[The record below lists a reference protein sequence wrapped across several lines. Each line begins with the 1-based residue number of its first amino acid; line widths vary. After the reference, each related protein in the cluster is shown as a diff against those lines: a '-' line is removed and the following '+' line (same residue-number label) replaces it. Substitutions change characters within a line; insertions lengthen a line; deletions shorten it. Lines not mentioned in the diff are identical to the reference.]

1 MKSMLIKHI
10 FIKIKANYKRFLSL
24 LSMALLGVGFYS
36 GIQACSPDMLK
47 TLDNFYDNNNVYDIE
62 ITSNLGMTEEN
73 LKDISKINNVEKAIG
88 IYTKDV
94 YLNTNNEKYVL
105 KLIALNN
112 EINKVYLEEGKLPNN
127 NNEIAVEKS
136 LLNDNNLKIND
147 NINIEN
153 KNYKIVGT
161 IISPLYFSTEKSNT
175 TLGSGKIDYYAYLIE
190 DEIKNE
196 VYSNIYINVSN
207 AKKELTNSDKY
218 KSLVKEVTNSIEKIK
233 AEKEKDRYNELY
245 GDIIKNSKKY
255 GISIDQTKFIKP
267 KWYIQNR
274 LNNESYKELINASDN
289 IKKLGNIFPLIFFAI
304 SILVSLISM
313 MRMIEED
320 RTENG
325 TLKSLGYNNF
335 EITLKYIIYSLLATI
350 IGSISGVFIG
360 SYLIPYVIWN
370 IYKKLFFIPKFIY
383 LINSSFNALG
393 LLICTL
399 CICGTAIFVCIHNL
413 KEKPA
418 NLMRPKNPKSG
429 KKIFIE
435 KINFIWK
442 KIKFSEKITIRNIF
456 RYKQRLLMTIIGI
469 AGCTA
474 LIYSGL
480 GLQSS
485 INEISDKQFKDIR
498 KLSLEVYLQKELEE
512 EKVNEIKDFIKE
524 QEYIKDLTP
533 IMQKTF
539 TVGANENK
547 KDVFYIVA
555 DANEI
560 HKYIG
565 LQTRNSQEE
574 IELNDDGVILT
585 EKLANILEIKVG
597 EKIKIIVADGIEST
611 VKVIGITENYLY
623 NYVYMTPKMYERVY
637 GNNIQYN
644 AFFANVN
651 KELSDDEEV
660 KLANKLKENENI
672 SAIIIEKNLNKEF
685 QTSLT
690 SLMSIVILF
699 VGCASLLSFTV
710 LINLNNINIEERTR
724 ELSTIK
730 LLGFYKKELES
741 YVFRENI
748 ILTILGTVL
757 GLGLGIGILG
767 HIIQSAEVETIFLS
781 KDISIINL
789 GIASLMTLLF
799 TLITNWIMKKKL
811 KNINMIDSLKSVE

>member
-10 FIKIKANYKRFLSL
+10 FMKIKDNYKRFLSL

-112 EINKVYLEEGKLPNN
+112 EINKVYLEEGKLPKN

-161 IISPLYFSTEKSNT
+161 IISPLYFSTEKPNT

-207 AKKELTNSDKY
+207 TKKELTNSDEY

-233 AEKEKDRYNELY
+233 EEKEKDRYNELY
-245 GDIIKNSKKY
+245 GDIIKNSEKY

-383 LINSSFNALG
+383 LINSSTNALG

-413 KEKPA
+413 KEKPT

-442 KIKFSEKITIRNIF
+442 KINFSEKITIRNIF
-456 RYKQRLLMTIIGI
+456 RYKARVFTTIFGI

-474 LIYSGL
+474 LILAGFGL
-480 GLQSS
+480 
-485 INEISDKQFKDIR
+485 KD
-498 KLSLEVYLQKELEE
+498 S
-512 EKVNEIKDFIKE
+512 IKE
-524 QEYIKDLTP
+524 VANYQFNNIFKYD
-533 IMQKTF
+533 KTLII
-539 TVGANENK
+539 NENK
-547 KDVFYIVA
+547 DYNLIKNYITNDNDINKFIEVNTQTITVEYNNKEQDVTLVTPNNFKELKNIIYLSNI
-555 DANEI
+555 DDG
-560 HKYIG
+560 K
-565 LQTRNSQEE
+565 E
-574 IELNDDGVILT
+574 IEEPPYNTCIISEKTSKLLNIKIGDTLT
-585 EKLANILEIKVG
+585 IINNENNKKEIKVSYITKNYINQYIYITKDTYNNIFNNYNINSFLVDLKEINNE
-597 EKIKIIVADGIEST
+597 EKESFDTKYITEGYVSAIVNNEDIKNSINDMLSSIDSIVAILIIAAT
-611 VKVIGITENYLY
+611 ALAFVVLY
-623 NYVYMTPKMYERVY
+623 N
-637 GNNIQYN
+637 
-644 AFFANVN
+644 
-651 KELSDDEEV
+651 LS
-660 KLANKLKENENI
+660 
-672 SAIIIEKNLNKEF
+672 
-685 QTSLT
+685 
-690 SLMSIVILF
+690 
-699 VGCASLLSFTV
+699 
-710 LINLNNINIEERTR
+710 NINISERKR
-724 ELSTIK
+724 EIATLK
-730 LLGFYKKELES
+730 VLGFYPKEVDKYINSET
-741 YVFRENI
+741 F
-748 ILTILGTVL
+748 ILTI
-757 GLGLGIGILG
+757 IGI
-767 HIIQSAEVETIFLS
+767 IIGLIFGSYLS
-781 KDISIINL
+781 HFIISTCEPDYIMFDRNVFVISY
-789 GIASLMTLLF
+789 IYSI
-799 TLITNWIMKKKL
+799 LITTTFTIIVNIVTHFNLKK
-811 KNINMIDSLKSVE
+811 INMIESLKNVE

>member
-442 KIKFSEKITIRNIF
+442 K
-456 RYKQRLLMTIIGI
+456 
-469 AGCTA
+469 
-474 LIYSGL
+474 
-480 GLQSS
+480 
-485 INEISDKQFKDIR
+485 
-498 KLSLEVYLQKELEE
+498 KL
-512 EKVNEIKDFIKE
+512 D
-524 QEYIKDLTP
+524 
-533 IMQKTF
+533 
-539 TVGANENK
+539 ENK
-547 KDVFYIVA
+547 KTMSSQLNGVSEALSNLANQITKDEDDIYKAQKEQVKKLLEEKEIELKDITVKQEDSSRYIITLYTGVCDSVDGKECGVKKIARILAKVFNEKMVLQKQKCGLR
-555 DANEI
+555 ANDNTCMYTFTSEDEFTMQVGLAKAKKFDSI
-560 HKYIG
+560 ISG
-565 LQTRNSQEE
+565 DTTLQTRLEDGKYLLAISDGMGSGPDARKSSKIAIKTLERLLQSGFNNDTALKLVNTTISANTDEDMYATLDVSILDLYKGNMKFIKNGACPTFVKRGGNVETLKSVSLPTGILNNIDLVEYNYDLQDGDIVVMCSDGILESNKEYISKDLWMQEILEE
-574 IELNDDGVILT
+574 IETDD
-585 EKLANILEIKVG
+585 AQRM
-597 EKIKIIVADGIEST
+597 ADLI
-611 VKVIGITENYLY
+611 
-623 NYVYMTPKMYERVY
+623 
-637 GNNIQYN
+637 
-644 AFFANVN
+644 
-651 KELSDDEEV
+651 
-660 KLANKLKENENI
+660 LKE
-672 SAIIIEKNLNKEF
+672 AIDNDFGKEKDD
-685 QTSLT
+685 
-690 SLMSIVILF
+690 M
-699 VGCASLLSFTV
+699 TV
-710 LINLNNINIEERTR
+710 MV
-724 ELSTIK
+724 
-730 LLGFYKKELES
+730 YKIHK
-741 YVFRENI
+741 
-748 ILTILGTVL
+748 
-757 GLGLGIGILG
+757 
-767 HIIQSAEVETIFLS
+767 
-781 KDISIINL
+781 
-789 GIASLMTLLF
+789 
-799 TLITNWIMKKKL
+799 
-811 KNINMIDSLKSVE
+811 KNI

>member
-161 IISPLYFSTEKSNT
+161 IISPLYFSTEKPNT

-233 AEKEKDRYNELY
+233 EEKEKDRYNELY
-245 GDIIKNSKKY
+245 GDIIKNSEKY

-383 LINSSFNALG
+383 LINSSTNALG

-456 RYKQRLLMTIIGI
+456 RYKARVFTTIFGI

-474 LIYSGL
+474 LILAGFGL
-480 GLQSS
+480 
-485 INEISDKQFKDIR
+485 KD
-498 KLSLEVYLQKELEE
+498 S
-512 EKVNEIKDFIKE
+512 IKE
-524 QEYIKDLTP
+524 VTNYQFNNIFKYD
-533 IMQKTF
+533 KTLII
-539 TVGANENK
+539 NENK
-547 KDVFYIVA
+547 DYNLIKNYITNDNDINKFTEVNTQTITVEYNNKEQDVTLVTPNNFKELKNIIYLSNI
-555 DANEI
+555 DDG
-560 HKYIG
+560 K
-565 LQTRNSQEE
+565 E
-574 IELNDDGVILT
+574 IEEPPYNTCIISEKTSKLLNIKIGDT
-585 EKLANILEIKVG
+585 LAIINNENNNKEIKVSYITKNYINQYIYITKETYNNIFNNYNINSFLVDLKEINNE
-597 EKIKIIVADGIEST
+597 EKESFDTKYISEGYVSAIVNNEDIKNSINDMLSSIDSIVAILIIAAT
-611 VKVIGITENYLY
+611 ALAFVVLY
-623 NYVYMTPKMYERVY
+623 N
-637 GNNIQYN
+637 
-644 AFFANVN
+644 
-651 KELSDDEEV
+651 LS
-660 KLANKLKENENI
+660 
-672 SAIIIEKNLNKEF
+672 
-685 QTSLT
+685 
-690 SLMSIVILF
+690 
-699 VGCASLLSFTV
+699 
-710 LINLNNINIEERTR
+710 NINISERKR
-724 ELSTIK
+724 EIATLK
-730 LLGFYKKELES
+730 VLGFYPKEVDKYINSET
-741 YVFRENI
+741 F
-748 ILTILGTVL
+748 ILTT
-757 GLGLGIGILG
+757 IGI
-767 HIIQSAEVETIFLS
+767 IIGLIFGSYLS
-781 KDISIINL
+781 HFIISTCEPDYIMFDRNVFAISY
-789 GIASLMTLLF
+789 IYSI
-799 TLITNWIMKKKL
+799 LITTTFTIIVNIVTHFNLKK
-811 KNINMIDSLKSVE
+811 INMIESLKNVE

>member
-10 FIKIKANYKRFLSL
+10 FMKIKDNYKRFLSL

-94 YLNTNNEKYVL
+94 YLNTNNEKHVL

-112 EINKVYLEEGKLPNN
+112 EINKVYLEEGKLPKN

-161 IISPLYFSTEKSNT
+161 IISPLYFSTEKPNT

-207 AKKELTNSDKY
+207 TKKELTNSDEY

-233 AEKEKDRYNELY
+233 EEKEKDRYNELY
-245 GDIIKNSKKY
+245 GDIIKNSEKY
-255 GISIDQTKFIKP
+255 GISIDQTKFVKP

-383 LINSSFNALG
+383 LINSSTNALG

-456 RYKQRLLMTIIGI
+456 RYKARVFTTIFGI

-474 LIYSGL
+474 LILAGFGL
-480 GLQSS
+480 
-485 INEISDKQFKDIR
+485 KD
-498 KLSLEVYLQKELEE
+498 S
-512 EKVNEIKDFIKE
+512 IKE
-524 QEYIKDLTP
+524 VTNYQFNNIFKYDKALI
-533 IMQKTF
+533 I
-539 TVGANENK
+539 NENK
-547 KDVFYIVA
+547 DYNLIKNYITNDNDINKFIEVNTQTITVEYNNKEQDVTLVTPNNFKELKNIIYLSNI
-555 DANEI
+555 DDG
-560 HKYIG
+560 K
-565 LQTRNSQEE
+565 E
-574 IELNDDGVILT
+574 IEEPPYNTCIISEKTSKLLNIKIGDTLT
-585 EKLANILEIKVG
+585 IINNENNKKEIKV
-597 EKIKIIVADGIEST
+597 SY
-611 VKVIGITENYLY
+611 ITKNYINQY
-623 NYVYMTPKMYERVY
+623 IYDKRY
-637 GNNIQYN
+637 IQ
-644 AFFANVN
+644 
-651 KELSDDEEV
+651 
-660 KLANKLKENENI
+660 
-672 SAIIIEKNLNKEF
+672 
-685 QTSLT
+685 
-690 SLMSIVILF
+690 
-699 VGCASLLSFTV
+699 
-710 LINLNNINIEERTR
+710 
-724 ELSTIK
+724 
-730 LLGFYKKELES
+730 
-741 YVFRENI
+741 
-748 ILTILGTVL
+748 
-757 GLGLGIGILG
+757 
-767 HIIQSAEVETIFLS
+767 
-781 KDISIINL
+781 
-789 GIASLMTLLF
+789 
-799 TLITNWIMKKKL
+799 
-811 KNINMIDSLKSVE
+811 

>member
-10 FIKIKANYKRFLSL
+10 FMKIKDNYKRFLSL

-73 LKDISKINNVEKAIG
+73 LKDISKIKNVEKAIG

-161 IISPLYFSTEKSNT
+161 IISPLYFSTEKPNT

-207 AKKELTNSDKY
+207 TKKELTNSDGY

-233 AEKEKDRYNELY
+233 EEKEKDRYNELY
-245 GDIIKNSKKY
+245 GDIIKNSEKY
-255 GISIDQTKFIKP
+255 EISIDQTKFIKP

-274 LNNESYKELINASDN
+274 LNNDSYKELINASDN

-383 LINSSFNALG
+383 LINSSTNALG

-456 RYKQRLLMTIIGI
+456 RYKARVFTTIFGI

-474 LIYSGL
+474 LILAGFGL
-480 GLQSS
+480 
-485 INEISDKQFKDIR
+485 KD
-498 KLSLEVYLQKELEE
+498 S
-512 EKVNEIKDFIKE
+512 IKE
-524 QEYIKDLTP
+524 VTNYQFNNIFKYD
-533 IMQKTF
+533 KTLII
-539 TVGANENK
+539 NENK
-547 KDVFYIVA
+547 DYNLIKNYITNDNDINKFIEVNTQTITVEYNNKEQDVTLVTPNNFKELKNIIYLSNI
-555 DANEI
+555 DDG
-560 HKYIG
+560 K
-565 LQTRNSQEE
+565 E
-574 IELNDDGVILT
+574 IEEPPYNTCIISEKTSKLLNIKIGDT
-585 EKLANILEIKVG
+585 LAIINNENDKKEIKVSYITKNYINQYIYITKDTYNNIFNNYNINSFLVDLKEINNE
-597 EKIKIIVADGIEST
+597 EKESFDTKYITEGYVSAIVNNEDIKNSINDMLSSIDSIVAILIIAAT
-611 VKVIGITENYLY
+611 ALAFVVLY
-623 NYVYMTPKMYERVY
+623 N
-637 GNNIQYN
+637 
-644 AFFANVN
+644 
-651 KELSDDEEV
+651 LS
-660 KLANKLKENENI
+660 
-672 SAIIIEKNLNKEF
+672 
-685 QTSLT
+685 
-690 SLMSIVILF
+690 
-699 VGCASLLSFTV
+699 
-710 LINLNNINIEERTR
+710 NINISERKR
-724 ELSTIK
+724 EIATLK
-730 LLGFYKKELES
+730 VLGFYPKEVDKYINSET
-741 YVFRENI
+741 F
-748 ILTILGTVL
+748 ILTT
-757 GLGLGIGILG
+757 IGI
-767 HIIQSAEVETIFLS
+767 IIGLIFGSYLS
-781 KDISIINL
+781 HFIISTCEPDYIMFDRNVFAISY
-789 GIASLMTLLF
+789 IYSI
-799 TLITNWIMKKKL
+799 LITTTFTIIVNIVTHFNLKK
-811 KNINMIDSLKSVE
+811 INMIESLKNVE

>member
-10 FIKIKANYKRFLSL
+10 FMKIKDNYKRFLSL

-161 IISPLYFSTEKSNT
+161 IISPLYFSTEKPNT

-207 AKKELTNSDKY
+207 TKKELTNSDEY

-233 AEKEKDRYNELY
+233 EEKEKDRYNELY

-383 LINSSFNALG
+383 LINSSTNALG

-399 CICGTAIFVCIHNL
+399 CICGTAILVCIHNL

-456 RYKQRLLMTIIGI
+456 RYKARVFTTIFGI

-474 LIYSGL
+474 LILAGFGL
-480 GLQSS
+480 
-485 INEISDKQFKDIR
+485 KD
-498 KLSLEVYLQKELEE
+498 S
-512 EKVNEIKDFIKE
+512 IKE
-524 QEYIKDLTP
+524 VTNYQFNNIFKYD
-533 IMQKTF
+533 KTLII
-539 TVGANENK
+539 NENK
-547 KDVFYIVA
+547 DYNLIKNYITNDNDINKFIEVNTQTITVEYNNKEQDVTLVTPNNFKELKNIIYLSNI
-555 DANEI
+555 DDG
-560 HKYIG
+560 K
-565 LQTRNSQEE
+565 E
-574 IELNDDGVILT
+574 IEEPPYNTCIISEKTSKLLNIKIGDTLT
-585 EKLANILEIKVG
+585 IINNENNKKEIKVSYITKNYINQYIYITKDTYNNIFNNYNINSFLVDLKEINNE
-597 EKIKIIVADGIEST
+597 EKESFDTKYITEGYVSAIVNNEDIKNSINDMLSSIDSIVAILIIAAT
-611 VKVIGITENYLY
+611 ALAFVVLY
-623 NYVYMTPKMYERVY
+623 N
-637 GNNIQYN
+637 
-644 AFFANVN
+644 
-651 KELSDDEEV
+651 LS
-660 KLANKLKENENI
+660 
-672 SAIIIEKNLNKEF
+672 
-685 QTSLT
+685 
-690 SLMSIVILF
+690 
-699 VGCASLLSFTV
+699 
-710 LINLNNINIEERTR
+710 NINISERKR
-724 ELSTIK
+724 EIATLK
-730 LLGFYKKELES
+730 VLGFYPKEVDKYINSET
-741 YVFRENI
+741 F
-748 ILTILGTVL
+748 ILTT
-757 GLGLGIGILG
+757 IGI
-767 HIIQSAEVETIFLS
+767 IIGLIFGSYLS
-781 KDISIINL
+781 HFIISTCEPDYIMFDRNVFAISY
-789 GIASLMTLLF
+789 IYSI
-799 TLITNWIMKKKL
+799 LITTTFTIIVNIVTHFNLKK
-811 KNINMIDSLKSVE
+811 INMIESLKNVE

>member
-10 FIKIKANYKRFLSL
+10 FMKIKDNYKRFLSL

-161 IISPLYFSTEKSNT
+161 IISPLYFSTEKPNT

-207 AKKELTNSDKY
+207 TKKELTNSDEY

-233 AEKEKDRYNELY
+233 EEKEKDRYNELY

-456 RYKQRLLMTIIGI
+456 RYKARVFTTIFGI

-474 LIYSGL
+474 LILAGFGL
-480 GLQSS
+480 
-485 INEISDKQFKDIR
+485 KD
-498 KLSLEVYLQKELEE
+498 S
-512 EKVNEIKDFIKE
+512 IKE
-524 QEYIKDLTP
+524 VTNYQFNNIFKYD
-533 IMQKTF
+533 KTLII
-539 TVGANENK
+539 NENK
-547 KDVFYIVA
+547 DYNLIKNYITNDNDINKFTEVNTQTITVEYNNKEQDVTLVTPNNFKELKNIIYLSNI
-555 DANEI
+555 DDG
-560 HKYIG
+560 K
-565 LQTRNSQEE
+565 E
-574 IELNDDGVILT
+574 IEEPPYNTCIISEKTSKLLNIKIGDT
-585 EKLANILEIKVG
+585 LAIINNENNNKEIKVSYITKNYINQYIYITKETYNNIFNNYNINSFLVDLKEINNE
-597 EKIKIIVADGIEST
+597 EKESFDTKYISEGYVSAIVNNEDIKNSINDMLSSIDSIVAILIIAAT
-611 VKVIGITENYLY
+611 ALAFVVLY
-623 NYVYMTPKMYERVY
+623 N
-637 GNNIQYN
+637 
-644 AFFANVN
+644 
-651 KELSDDEEV
+651 LS
-660 KLANKLKENENI
+660 
-672 SAIIIEKNLNKEF
+672 
-685 QTSLT
+685 
-690 SLMSIVILF
+690 
-699 VGCASLLSFTV
+699 
-710 LINLNNINIEERTR
+710 NINISERKR
-724 ELSTIK
+724 EIATLK
-730 LLGFYKKELES
+730 VLGFYPKEVDKYINSET
-741 YVFRENI
+741 F
-748 ILTILGTVL
+748 ILTI
-757 GLGLGIGILG
+757 IGI
-767 HIIQSAEVETIFLS
+767 IIGLIFGSYLS
-781 KDISIINL
+781 HFIISTCEPDYIMFDRNVFAISY
-789 GIASLMTLLF
+789 IYSI
-799 TLITNWIMKKKL
+799 LITTTFTIIVNIVTHFNLKK
-811 KNINMIDSLKSVE
+811 INMIESLKNVE

>member
-456 RYKQRLLMTIIGI
+456 RYKARVFTTIFGI

-474 LIYSGL
+474 LILAGFGL
-480 GLQSS
+480 KDSIKEVTNYQFNNIFKYDKMMVINENNEHTSLVNKIKNEDIVKNVVLVNYQS
-485 INEISDKQFKDIR
+485 INVLKGDNKQDVFLIVPDEFNKLNDVISLMDYKD
-498 KLSLEVYLQKELEE
+498 
-512 EKVNEIKDFIKE
+512 
-524 QEYIKDLTP
+524 
-533 IMQKTF
+533 
-539 TVGANENK
+539 ENK
-547 KDVFYIVA
+547 IY
-555 DANEI
+555 
-560 HKYIG
+560 
-565 LQTRNSQEE
+565 S
-574 IELNDDGVILT
+574 ELIDDTCAISEKTAKIL
-585 EKLANILEIKVG
+585 
-597 EKIKIIVADGIEST
+597 
-611 VKVIGITENYLY
+611 
-623 NYVYMTPKMYERVY
+623 
-637 GNNIQYN
+637 
-644 AFFANVN
+644 
-651 KELSDDEEV
+651 
-660 KLANKLKENENI
+660 
-672 SAIIIEKNLNKEF
+672 
-685 QTSLT
+685 
-690 SLMSIVILF
+690 
-699 VGCASLLSFTV
+699 
-710 LINLNNINIEERTR
+710 NINIGDYINILDNDNNTYKIKVSYIVKNYINQYMYISKNTYNNLFGNYKVNSLLIDLNKYNIKESNDFDSKYISSKDAISIVNNLDVKDVLNDMLSSIDSIVAILIIAAAMLAFVVLYNLSNINISERKR
-724 ELSTIK
+724 EIATLK
-730 LLGFYKKELES
+730 VLGFYVSEVDK
-741 YVFRENI
+741 YINRETI
-748 ILTILGTVL
+748 ILTILGIL
-757 GLGLGIGILG
+757 FGLSFGSYLC
-767 HIIQSAEVETIFLS
+767 HYIISTCEP
-781 KDISIINL
+781 DY
-789 GIASLMTLLF
+789 LLF
-799 TLITNWIMKKKL
+799 DRHVFLLSYVFSALITIIFTIIVIIVTHFNLKSINMVESL
-811 KNINMIDSLKSVE
+811 KNVE

>member
-161 IISPLYFSTEKSNT
+161 IISPLYFSTEKPNT

-233 AEKEKDRYNELY
+233 EEKEKDRYNELY

-456 RYKQRLLMTIIGI
+456 RYKARVFTTIFGI

-474 LIYSGL
+474 LILAGFGL
-480 GLQSS
+480 
-485 INEISDKQFKDIR
+485 KD
-498 KLSLEVYLQKELEE
+498 S
-512 EKVNEIKDFIKE
+512 IKE
-524 QEYIKDLTP
+524 VTNYQFNNIFKYD
-533 IMQKTF
+533 KTLII
-539 TVGANENK
+539 NENK
-547 KDVFYIVA
+547 DYNLIKNYITNDNDINKFTEVNTQTITVEYNNKEQDVTLVTPNNFKELKNIIYLSNI
-555 DANEI
+555 DDG
-560 HKYIG
+560 K
-565 LQTRNSQEE
+565 E
-574 IELNDDGVILT
+574 IEEPPYNTCIISEKTSKLLNIKIGDT
-585 EKLANILEIKVG
+585 LAIINNENNNKEIKVSYITKNYINQYIYITKETYNNIFNNYNINSFLVDLKEINNE
-597 EKIKIIVADGIEST
+597 EKESFDTKYISEGYVSAIVNNEDIKNSINDMLSSIDSIVAILIIAAT
-611 VKVIGITENYLY
+611 ALAFVVLY
-623 NYVYMTPKMYERVY
+623 N
-637 GNNIQYN
+637 
-644 AFFANVN
+644 
-651 KELSDDEEV
+651 LS
-660 KLANKLKENENI
+660 
-672 SAIIIEKNLNKEF
+672 
-685 QTSLT
+685 
-690 SLMSIVILF
+690 
-699 VGCASLLSFTV
+699 
-710 LINLNNINIEERTR
+710 NINISERKR
-724 ELSTIK
+724 EIATLK
-730 LLGFYKKELES
+730 VLGFYPKEVDKYINSET
-741 YVFRENI
+741 F
-748 ILTILGTVL
+748 ILTT
-757 GLGLGIGILG
+757 IGI
-767 HIIQSAEVETIFLS
+767 IIGLIFGSYLS
-781 KDISIINL
+781 HFIISTCEPDYIMFDRNVFAISY
-789 GIASLMTLLF
+789 IYSI
-799 TLITNWIMKKKL
+799 LITTTFTIIVNIVTHFNLKK
-811 KNINMIDSLKSVE
+811 INMIESLKNVE

>member
-161 IISPLYFSTEKSNT
+161 IISPLYFSTEKPNT

-207 AKKELTNSDKY
+207 TKKELTNSDEY

-233 AEKEKDRYNELY
+233 EEKEKDRYNELY

-456 RYKQRLLMTIIGI
+456 RYKARVFTTIFGI

-474 LIYSGL
+474 LILAGFGL
-480 GLQSS
+480 
-485 INEISDKQFKDIR
+485 KD
-498 KLSLEVYLQKELEE
+498 S
-512 EKVNEIKDFIKE
+512 IKE
-524 QEYIKDLTP
+524 VTNYQFNNIFKYD
-533 IMQKTF
+533 KTLII
-539 TVGANENK
+539 NENK
-547 KDVFYIVA
+547 DYNLIKNYITNDNDINKFTEVNTQTITVEYNNKEQDVTLVTPNNFKELKNIIYLSNI
-555 DANEI
+555 DDG
-560 HKYIG
+560 K
-565 LQTRNSQEE
+565 E
-574 IELNDDGVILT
+574 IEEPPYNTCIISEKTSKLLNIKIGDT
-585 EKLANILEIKVG
+585 LAIINNENNNKEIKVSYITKNYINQYIYITKETYNNIFNNYNINSFLVDLKEINNE
-597 EKIKIIVADGIEST
+597 EKESFDTKYISEGYVSAIVNNEDIKNSINDMLSSIDSIVAILIIAAT
-611 VKVIGITENYLY
+611 ALAFVVLY
-623 NYVYMTPKMYERVY
+623 N
-637 GNNIQYN
+637 
-644 AFFANVN
+644 
-651 KELSDDEEV
+651 LS
-660 KLANKLKENENI
+660 
-672 SAIIIEKNLNKEF
+672 
-685 QTSLT
+685 
-690 SLMSIVILF
+690 
-699 VGCASLLSFTV
+699 
-710 LINLNNINIEERTR
+710 NINISERKR
-724 ELSTIK
+724 EIATLK
-730 LLGFYKKELES
+730 VLGFYPKEVDKYINSET
-741 YVFRENI
+741 F
-748 ILTILGTVL
+748 ILTT
-757 GLGLGIGILG
+757 IGI
-767 HIIQSAEVETIFLS
+767 IIGLIFGSYLS
-781 KDISIINL
+781 HFIISTCEPDYIMFDRNVFAISY
-789 GIASLMTLLF
+789 IYSI
-799 TLITNWIMKKKL
+799 LITTTFTIIVNIVTHFNLKK
-811 KNINMIDSLKSVE
+811 INMIESLKNVE

>member
-10 FIKIKANYKRFLSL
+10 FMKIKDNYKRFLSL

-112 EINKVYLEEGKLPNN
+112 EINKVYLEEGKLPKN

-161 IISPLYFSTEKSNT
+161 IISPLYFSTEKPNT

-207 AKKELTNSDKY
+207 TKKELTNSDEY

-233 AEKEKDRYNELY
+233 EEKEKDRYNELY
-245 GDIIKNSKKY
+245 GDIIKNSEKY
-255 GISIDQTKFIKP
+255 GISIDKTKFIKP

-383 LINSSFNALG
+383 LINSSTNALG

-442 KIKFSEKITIRNIF
+442 KINFSEKITIRNIF
-456 RYKQRLLMTIIGI
+456 RYKARVFTTIFGI

-474 LIYSGL
+474 LILAGFGL
-480 GLQSS
+480 
-485 INEISDKQFKDIR
+485 KD
-498 KLSLEVYLQKELEE
+498 S
-512 EKVNEIKDFIKE
+512 IKE
-524 QEYIKDLTP
+524 VANYQFNNIFKYD
-533 IMQKTF
+533 KTLII
-539 TVGANENK
+539 NENK
-547 KDVFYIVA
+547 DYNLIKNYITNDNDINKFIEVNTQTITVEYNNKEQDVTLVTPNNFKELKNIIYLSNI
-555 DANEI
+555 DDG
-560 HKYIG
+560 K
-565 LQTRNSQEE
+565 E
-574 IELNDDGVILT
+574 IEEPPYNTCIISEKTSKLLNIKIGDTLT
-585 EKLANILEIKVG
+585 IINNENNKKEIKVSYITKNYINQYIYITKDTYNNIFNNYNINSFLVDLKEINNE
-597 EKIKIIVADGIEST
+597 EKESFDTKYITEGYVSAIVNNEDIKNSINDMLSSIDSIVAILIIAAT
-611 VKVIGITENYLY
+611 ALAFVVLY
-623 NYVYMTPKMYERVY
+623 N
-637 GNNIQYN
+637 
-644 AFFANVN
+644 
-651 KELSDDEEV
+651 LS
-660 KLANKLKENENI
+660 
-672 SAIIIEKNLNKEF
+672 
-685 QTSLT
+685 
-690 SLMSIVILF
+690 
-699 VGCASLLSFTV
+699 
-710 LINLNNINIEERTR
+710 NINISERKR
-724 ELSTIK
+724 EIATLK
-730 LLGFYKKELES
+730 VLGFYPKEVDKYINSET
-741 YVFRENI
+741 F
-748 ILTILGTVL
+748 ILTI
-757 GLGLGIGILG
+757 IGI
-767 HIIQSAEVETIFLS
+767 IIGLIFGSYLS
-781 KDISIINL
+781 HFIISTCEPDYIMFDRNVFVISY
-789 GIASLMTLLF
+789 IYSI
-799 TLITNWIMKKKL
+799 LITTTFTIIVNIVTHFNLKK
-811 KNINMIDSLKSVE
+811 INMIESLKNVE

>member
-456 RYKQRLLMTIIGI
+456 RYKARVFTTIFGI

-474 LIYSGL
+474 LILAGFGL
-480 GLQSS
+480 KDSIKEVTNYQFNNIFKYDKMMVINENNEHTSLVNKIKNEDIVKNVVLVNYQS
-485 INEISDKQFKDIR
+485 INVLKNDDKQDVFLIVPDEFNKLNDVISLMDYKD
-498 KLSLEVYLQKELEE
+498 
-512 EKVNEIKDFIKE
+512 
-524 QEYIKDLTP
+524 
-533 IMQKTF
+533 
-539 TVGANENK
+539 ENK
-547 KDVFYIVA
+547 IY
-555 DANEI
+555 
-560 HKYIG
+560 
-565 LQTRNSQEE
+565 S
-574 IELNDDGVILT
+574 ELIDGTCAISEKTAKIL
-585 EKLANILEIKVG
+585 
-597 EKIKIIVADGIEST
+597 
-611 VKVIGITENYLY
+611 
-623 NYVYMTPKMYERVY
+623 
-637 GNNIQYN
+637 
-644 AFFANVN
+644 
-651 KELSDDEEV
+651 
-660 KLANKLKENENI
+660 
-672 SAIIIEKNLNKEF
+672 
-685 QTSLT
+685 
-690 SLMSIVILF
+690 
-699 VGCASLLSFTV
+699 
-710 LINLNNINIEERTR
+710 NINIGDYINILDNDNNNYKIKVSYIVKNYINQYMYISKNTYNNLFGNYKVNSLLIDLNEYNIKESNDFDSKYISSKDAISIVNNFDVKDVLNDMLSSIDSIVAILIIAAAMLAFVVLYNLSNINISERKR
-724 ELSTIK
+724 EIATLK
-730 LLGFYKKELES
+730 VLGFYVSEVDKYINRETIILTLLGIIFGLSFGSYLCHYIISTCEPDYLLFDRHVFLLS
-741 YVFRENI
+741 YVF
-748 ILTILGTVL
+748 
-757 GLGLGIGILG
+757 
-767 HIIQSAEVETIFLS
+767 SA
-781 KDISIINL
+781 
-789 GIASLMTLLF
+789 
-799 TLITNWIMKKKL
+799 LITIIFTIIVIIVTHFNL
-811 KNINMIDSLKSVE
+811 KNINMVESLKNVE